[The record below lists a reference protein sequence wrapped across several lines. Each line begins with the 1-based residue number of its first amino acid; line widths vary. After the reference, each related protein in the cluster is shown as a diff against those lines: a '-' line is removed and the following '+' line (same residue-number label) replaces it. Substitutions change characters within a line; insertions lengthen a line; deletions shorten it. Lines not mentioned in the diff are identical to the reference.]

1 MKPQTGKRKLKPSGI
16 DWIGDVPEGWGV
28 GKVKFYY
35 DIQLGKMLSSE
46 QTSVNQ
52 TLERYYCAGDVHF
65 DGVDESDLKEM
76 WFDRGEKLAYA
87 AKVGDLLVVE
97 GGAGAGG
104 CAVVKKQNGDVFLQN
119 SIMRLRA
126 VGSTDNGYLCYWM
139 ESLVKGGY
147 VDLVCNKA
155 TIPHFTKQKLGGV
168 IMPLPPLVEQ
178 KRIATKL
185 DRLCGCID
193 ELAANLTKEIAAL
206 QDYRKS
212 LITECVT
219 KGLNPKVKM
228 KPSGVEW
235 IGKIP
240 AGWTVMRTKYVSRVQ
255 TGPFGTQLSADS
267 YTEDGSGVPC
277 VNVKNIGDGVFRVDD
292 LDRVQED
299 VAERLVNYEIK
310 RGDVIFARKGSVDKR
325 TVAEEE
331 QDGWILGSDSIGVR
345 FDEDVLPRYAC
356 YYYGNGVMGQH
367 LHKMA
372 KGSTMPSMNAEIIG
386 NLEIIIPPFDEQ
398 CRIAALLDE
407 KCAVIDA
414 KIAERK
420 GQLEKLAEYRSSA
433 IYEYVT
439 GKREVMVD
447 GSSDGG

>member
-1 MKPQTGKRKLKPSGI
+1 MKPQIGKRKLKSSGI

-28 GKVKFYY
+28 QRVGLCFRRHGSGTTPASTNSAYY
-35 DIQLGKMLSSE
+35 E
-46 QTSVNQ
+46 
-52 TLERYYCAGDVHF
+52 
-65 DGVDESDLKEM
+65 
-76 WFDRGEKLAYA
+76 GENNW
-87 AKVGDLLVVE
+87 VQSGDLHGDAIYKTEKQLSDSALQEYSLTVYKAPFIAVAMYGASIANTSKVMIDACTNQACCVLCEPEEDFDLDYCFYAIRAARRVLIEAGRGGGQPNINRDVVR
-97 GGAGAGG
+97 
-104 CAVVKKQNGDVFLQN
+104 KLK
-119 SIMRLRA
+119 
-126 VGSTDNGYLCYWM
+126 
-139 ESLVKGGY
+139 
-147 VDLVCNKA
+147 
-155 TIPHFTKQKLGGV
+155 IPIPSFD
-168 IMPLPPLVEQ
+168 EQ
-178 KRIATKL
+178 KRIAAKL
-185 DRLCGCID
+185 DRLCGRID
-193 ELAANLTKEIAAL
+193 ELSANLTKEIAAL

-292 LDRVQED
+292 LDWVQED

-414 KIAERK
+414 KIEERK
-420 GQLEKLAEYRSSA
+420 GQLEKLGEYRSSA

>member
-16 DWIGDVPEGWGV
+16 DWIGDVPEGWGI

-87 AKVGDLLVVE
+87 ARVGDLLVVE

-139 ESLVKGGY
+139 ESLVKSGY

-168 IMPLPPLVEQ
+168 VMPLPPHDEQ
-178 KRIATKL
+178 KRIAAKL
-185 DRLCGCID
+185 DRLCRRID
-193 ELAANLTKEIAAL
+193 ELSANLTKEIAAL

-219 KGLNPKVKM
+219 KGLNPKAKM
-228 KPSGVEW
+228 KPSGVDW
-235 IGKIP
+235 IGDVP
-240 AGWTVMRTKYVSRVQ
+240 EGWNLVRLKDIISVPLFY
-255 TGPFGTQLSADS
+255 GAALSGDV
-267 YTEDGSGVPC
+267 YQECLPRYIRITDITEDGRLSDSDKLSLQWGDARPYLLKDQDILLARSGATAGKSFLYSLNYGPAAFAGYLICCRLDKSIVSSRYVYYTMLSHPYDSWRETVVTQATIPNISGAKFESYKLAIPPC
-277 VNVKNIGDGVFRVDD
+277 
-292 LDRVQED
+292 
-299 VAERLVNYEIK
+299 
-310 RGDVIFARKGSVDKR
+310 
-325 TVAEEE
+325 EE
-331 QDGWILGSDSIGVR
+331 QR
-345 FDEDVLPRYAC
+345 E
-356 YYYGNGVMGQH
+356 
-367 LHKMA
+367 
-372 KGSTMPSMNAEIIG
+372 
-386 NLEIIIPPFDEQ
+386 
-398 CRIAALLDE
+398 IAAYLD
-407 KCAVIDA
+407 KHCAAIDA
-414 KIAERK
+414 KIDERQR
-420 GQLEKLAEYRSSA
+420 QLEKLAEYRASA

-439 GKREVMVD
+439 GKKEVA
-447 GSSDGG
+447 G